1 MSVMALKVAWHSK
14 EEAEKQ
20 GMKLKR
26 CSKVLLVVPLLLLV
40 FAVAPA
46 LAIQFFYSVEEPIWT
61 TVWSASDMLGYCG
74 NIFGALLGALATMA
88 AVRLTIRHERE
99 IRAEDEEKHQARQIS
114 AWLDDMVCESED
126 SSTVRRRVMIRNDS
140 SAPVYK
146 VIITCVGMAGAGPPL
161 EGIECGRNYP
171 HRRCISVLP
180 PGLWSTTISTD
191 GNGMGVVLGV
201 EIAFSD
207 SAGRSWAR
215 GGEGCL
221 KKLDAPPDNYYQLN
235 YPIPWEDCW
244 SAG

>member
-1 MSVMALKVAWHSK
+1 M
-14 EEAEKQ
+14 
-20 GMKLKR
+20 
-26 CSKVLLVVPLLLLV
+26 VVPLLLLV

-46 LAIQFFYSVEEPIWT
+46 LAIQILYSAEEPIWT
-61 TVWSASDMLGYCG
+61 TVWSAGDILGYCG
-74 NIFGALLGALATMA
+74 NISGALFGSLATMA
-88 AVRLTIRHERE
+88 AVCWTIRHERE
-99 IRAEDEEKHQARQIS
+99 IRAEDEEKHQARLIS
-114 AWLDDMVCESED
+114 AWLDETVCESED

-161 EGIECGRNYP
+161 KGIECDRNYP
-171 HRRCISVLP
+171 HRRCIGVLP
-180 PGLWSTTISTD
+180 PGLCSTTISTD
-191 GNGMGVVLGV
+191 GSGMGVVLGI

-221 KKLDAPPDNYYQLN
+221 KKLDAPPDKYYQLN
-235 YPIPWEDCW
+235 YPITWEDCW

>member
-1 MSVMALKVAWHSK
+1 M
-14 EEAEKQ
+14 
-20 GMKLKR
+20 
-26 CSKVLLVVPLLLLV
+26 VVPLLLLV

-46 LAIQFFYSVEEPIWT
+46 LAIQILYSAEEPIWT
-61 TVWSASDMLGYCG
+61 TVWSAGDILGYCG
-74 NIFGALLGALATMA
+74 NISGALFGSLATMA
-88 AVRLTIRHERE
+88 AVCWTIRHERE
-99 IRAEDEEKHQARQIS
+99 IRAEDEEKHQARLIS
-114 AWLDDMVCESED
+114 AWLDETVCESED

-161 EGIECGRNYP
+161 KGIECDRNYP
-171 HRRCISVLP
+171 HRRCIGVLP
-180 PGLWSTTISTD
+180 PGLCSTTISTD
-191 GNGMGVVLGV
+191 GSGMGVVLGI

-221 KKLDAPPDNYYQLN
+221 KKLDAPPDIFYQLN
-235 YPIPWEDCW
+235 YPITWEDCW

>member
-1 MSVMALKVAWHSK
+1 
-14 EEAEKQ
+14 
-20 GMKLKR
+20 MKLIR
-26 CSKVLLVVPLLLLV
+26 WSKALLVVPLLLLV

-46 LAIQFFYSVEEPIWT
+46 LAIQILYSAEEPIWT
-61 TVWSASDMLGYCG
+61 TVWSAGDILGYCG
-74 NIFGALLGALATMA
+74 NISGALFGSLATMA
-88 AVRLTIRHERE
+88 AVCWTIRHERE
-99 IRAEDEEKHQARQIS
+99 IRAEDEEKHQARLIS
-114 AWLDDMVCESED
+114 AWLDETVCESED

-161 EGIECGRNYP
+161 KGIECDRNYP
-171 HRRCISVLP
+171 HRRCIGVLP
-180 PGLWSTTISTD
+180 PGLCSTTISTD
-191 GNGMGVVLGV
+191 GSGMGVVLGI

-221 KKLDAPPDNYYQLN
+221 KKLDAPPDIFYQLN
-235 YPIPWEDCW
+235 YPITWEDCW